1 MPVSVSKADT
11 YLRPWILN
19 RKGSG
24 IHNVCSPQGGEVM
37 LKSVINAETF
47 AKSEGR
53 NNTNKI
59 AGPQ

>member
-47 AKSEGR
+47 AKSEGEE
-53 NNTNKI
+53 
-59 AGPQ
+59 